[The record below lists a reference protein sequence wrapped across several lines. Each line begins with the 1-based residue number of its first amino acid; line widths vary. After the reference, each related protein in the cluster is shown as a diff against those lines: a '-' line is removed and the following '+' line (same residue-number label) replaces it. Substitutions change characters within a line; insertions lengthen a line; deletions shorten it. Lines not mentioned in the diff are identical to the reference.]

1 MILSRIRS
9 AETNGMQLH
18 EVRTKLDIKFLSFV
32 HWMLFYRSMVHD
44 RHESSILTA
53 TSMLAQHYGHRT
65 ICQVQSKAASW
76 SSNQTRHKISF
87 FCPESVLL
95 SIYGTW
101 PARIIHIDC
110 YVHAWPTLWAQNVPA
125 KCNRRQLHEVRTKL
139 DIKFLSFVQRV
150 FCYRF
155 MDYRILAVSVVP
167 KQGQLCRCIIK
178 GKRQF

>member
-1 MILSRIRS
+1 MRKKTTKKSRWSMILSRIRS

-32 HWMLFYRSMVHD
+32 QRVFCYRFMVHD
-44 RHESSILTA
+44 QHESSILTA
-53 TSMLAQHYGHRT
+53 TS
-65 ICQVQSKAASW
+65 
-76 SSNQTRHKISF
+76 N
-87 FCPESVLL
+87 
-95 SIYGTW
+95 
-101 PARIIHIDC
+101 
-110 YVHAWPTLWAQNVPA
+110 AWPTLWAQNVPA